1 MIPGAVLLFAI
12 GLLVVA
18 YIIFTGK
25 DDGDD
30 DYTPSGAI

>member
-1 MIPGAVLLFAI
+1 MITATVMFLAAFA
-12 GLLVVA
+12 LLVM

-30 DYTPSGAI
+30 DYTPSGAL